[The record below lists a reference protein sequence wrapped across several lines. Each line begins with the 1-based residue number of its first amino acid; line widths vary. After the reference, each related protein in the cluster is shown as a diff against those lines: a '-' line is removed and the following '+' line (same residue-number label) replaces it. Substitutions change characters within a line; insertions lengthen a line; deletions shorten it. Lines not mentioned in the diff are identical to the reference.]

1 MSKSE
6 EVEIEEEFVEEA
18 AGKEE
23 SEDKDWSEEFK
34 VASDEL
40 VDTVKKLIREA
51 GVRRIVI
58 KTKDDRVL
66 LEIPVV
72 VGLAGIIILPSVL
85 SVLALIAAMVTE
97 TSILVEKRVEEEQ
110 AEDETAD

>member
-1 MSKSE
+1 MSESE
-6 EVEIEEEFVEEA
+6 EVKIEEDYIEEE

-23 SEDKDWSEEFK
+23 SEEKDWSEEFK

-40 VDTVKKLIREA
+40 VETVKRLFHEA

-58 KTKDDRVL
+58 KTKDGRVL
-66 LEIPVV
+66 LEIPVFL
-72 VGLAGIIILPSVL
+72 GLAGIIILPSAL

-97 TSILVEKRVEEEQ
+97 TSILVERVEKEP
-110 AEDETAD
+110 EDDEAAD